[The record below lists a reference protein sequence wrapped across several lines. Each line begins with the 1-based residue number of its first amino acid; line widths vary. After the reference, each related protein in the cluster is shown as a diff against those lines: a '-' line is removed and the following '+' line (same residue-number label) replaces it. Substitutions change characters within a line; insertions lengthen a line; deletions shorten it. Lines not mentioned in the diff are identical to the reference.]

1 MIKLR
6 LKLDEILKEHNTTQS
21 KLANAIEVRQAT
33 LSDMCRNVRSE
44 INIPIVEKIAN
55 HFNIKDV
62 SQIIELI
69 EVQEDEQ

>member
-33 LSDMCRNVRSE
+33 LSDMCRNARSE
-44 INIPIVEKIAN
+44 INIPIIEKIAN

-62 SQIIELI
+62 SRLMELV
-69 EVQEDEQ
+69 ESY